1 MARLGNSRKQEA
13 KLDKLYED
21 VEPILRER
29 DQNKTGHAIFKK
41 LHQMNAAKY
50 PEKARRTTVRHV
62 DDLLSRL
69 YPPKSKKEIDAMW
82 AKIACKRQ

>member
-69 YPPKSKKEIDAMW
+69 TLTLRAG
-82 AKIACKRQ
+82 